1 MEHNFIPSHY
11 FTTLGPHEPVL
22 TVEPG
27 DSIVTTTVDARGV
40 MRTVSRPLPGE
51 ILKPVHFLSRG
62 PSRETHWS

>member
-27 DSIVTTTVDARGV
+27 DSIVTTTVDARG
-40 MRTVSRPLPGE
+40 GDE
-51 ILKPVHFLSRG
+51 N
-62 PSRETHWS
+62 REQATPR